1 MIARARCSGTARLTL
16 VRYLALISVALIS
29 CPASADAVKCRGPG
43 GQIVISSSPCDE
55 RSTAVSVQRS
65 DNITAAQQQ
74 NAMNDLQRQRQYL
87 NNLDRERQASVQH
100 AAPTDDHHRGTGDAY
115 DSETR
120 DRIHGCLMKITATSG
135 LSSTETARRKADCYR
150 NTRTLAGECEGRI
163 TATAG
168 LMSNQEQFYRAQC
181 RQVSG
186 S

>member
-1 MIARARCSGTARLTL
+1 MISRPCCSRNTRRAFCGA
-16 VRYLALISVALIS
+16 LALITAAVIS
-29 CPASADAVKCRGPG
+29 SPTSADAIKCREPG
-43 GQIVISSSPCDE
+43 GKIVISSGYCDE

-65 DNITAAQQQ
+65 DSITAAQQQ
-74 NAMNDLQRQRQYL
+74 NAINDLQRQRQYL
-87 NNLDRERQASVQH
+87 NNLERERQASAQRVVSN
-100 AAPTDDHHRGTGDAY
+100 DNHHRGTGDAY
-115 DSETR
+115 DTETR
-120 DRIHGCLMKITATSG
+120 DRIHACLMKITATTG
-135 LSSTETARRKADCYR
+135 LSSNEIARRKVDCYR